1 MNETAQEMNAK
12 KRRSKRWAFP
22 LGLTIALLS
31 VIGAVAIIVSGV
43 RAAGTLI
50 DRSRN
55 YEEYNVML
63 TPVVQNDPDTFDDI
77 SQANPAQ
84 LIDISIWAI
93 LKSNLEPD
101 KYAYSDAG
109 MLIPEADVTA
119 KFHELFG
126 AEAQPQH
133 ASVEGYGYEFAYD
146 AAQRRYT
153 IPLTGI
159 VPIYTPRVTDA
170 DKKSST
176 VVLTVG
182 YLAGDQWAQNENG
195 DMVAPEPDKY
205 MKITLRRG
213 ENGYYISAIQATS
226 APEGAQPTKVQ

>member
-1 MNETAQEMNAK
+1 MNETMQETTVK
-12 KRRSKRWAFP
+12 KRRTKRWAFP
-22 LGLTIALLS
+22 LGLLIALLS
-31 VIGAVAIIVSGV
+31 VIGAVTIIVSGV
-43 RAAGTLI
+43 RTVGTLI

-93 LKSNLEPD
+93 LKSDLNPD
-101 KYAYSDAG
+101 QYAYSDAG

-126 AEAQPQH
+126 TEAQPQH
-133 ASVEGYGYEFAYD
+133 VSTEGYGYEFTYD
-146 AAQRRYT
+146 AAQRQYT

-159 VPIYTPRVTDA
+159 VPIYTPRVTDVQ
-170 DKKSST
+170 KKSST
-176 VVLTVG
+176 LVLTVG

-195 DMVAPEPDKY
+195 DMVAPQPDKY
-205 MKITLRRG
+205 MKVTLRRG
-213 ENGYYISAIQATS
+213 ADGYYISAIQATS
-226 APEGAQPTKVQ
+226 EPEGVRPAK